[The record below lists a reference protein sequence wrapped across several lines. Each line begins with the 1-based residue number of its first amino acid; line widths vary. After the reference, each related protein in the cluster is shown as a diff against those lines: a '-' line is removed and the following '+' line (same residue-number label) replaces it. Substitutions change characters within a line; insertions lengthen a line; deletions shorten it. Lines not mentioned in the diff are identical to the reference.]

1 MVAGGEAGDVVIVL
15 SGGGDVV
22 AKEVVAVAIGRGEV
36 RYVMFISSQQI
47 C

>member
-22 AKEVVAVAIGRGEV
+22 AKEVVAVATLCSLV
-36 RYVMFISSQQI
+36 RNEFVE
-47 C
+47 